1 MIGAIIGD
9 IIGSPYES
17 DLSNIKTKDFALF
30 DKSKSH
36 FTDDSIMTIAVAKG
50 LIECLKSNRCSEQD
64 IKSSVKKSM
73 VEYGKLYPRAGYG
86 NAFREWILDDNRK
99 PYNSWGNG
107 SAMRTSSVA
116 WLFNNLEEVNKIT
129 EIVAS
134 ITHNHP
140 EGIKGAQAVSS
151 AIYLARI
158 GNTKEKIKEYIELNF
173 GYDLNFTL
181 DSIRNWYYKDLSC
194 EGSVPEAI
202 VSFLE
207 STSFEDC
214 IRNAVSIGGDS
225 DTIACMSASI
235 AEAYYGLTKDNE
247 WNDIVH
253 EAMSCLDDKLKYDVV
268 DCVEYIYGKDYA
280 NQLI

>member
-9 IIGSPYES
+9 IVGSPYES
-17 DLSNIKTKDFALF
+17 DLTNIKTKDFELF
-30 DKSKSH
+30 SSGSH

-50 LIECLKSNRCSEQD
+50 LIKCLESNRCSKQD
-64 IKSSVKKSM
+64 IESFVEKEM

-86 NAFREWILDDNRK
+86 NVFREWILNDNRK
-99 PYNSWGNG
+99 PYNSYANG
-107 SAMRTSSVA
+107 SAMRTSSIA
-116 WLFNNLEEVNKIT
+116 WLFNDIDDVNRVA

-140 EGIKGAQAVSS
+140 EGIKGAQTISS
-151 AIYLARI
+151 AIYLART
-158 GNTKEKIKEYIELNF
+158 NNSKEQIKEYIELNF

-181 DSIRNWYYKDLSC
+181 NSIRSWYYKDLSC

-225 DTIACMSASI
+225 DTIACMAGSI
-235 AEAYYGLTKDNE
+235 AEAYYGLTDSTG
-247 WNDIVH
+247 WDSIVY
-253 EAMSCLDDKLKYDVV
+253 EALNYLDDKLKYDVE

-280 NQLI
+280 YQLI